1 MTPFTGD
8 IIMFAGIFA
17 IRNFGLCNGQLLA
30 INSNVQLYALIGT
43 TYGGDGISSFTLP
56 EMRGRI
62 PVHRN
67 DGSGIGGLSY
77 SQGYKGGSSTVT
89 LSEANL
95 PVHNHDF
102 QVSTQDENSSSP
114 NGQVV
119 GKGKHFLPT
128 SATSTHTGTM
138 YLDTVANEGS
148 SHSLNNMAPYQAINF
163 LIALQGVFPS
173 RN

>member
-8 IIMFAGIFA
+8 IIMFAGTFSIQNFA
-17 IRNFGLCNGQLLA
+17 FCNGQLLA
-30 INSNVQLYALIGT
+30 IHSQAELFALVGT
-43 TYGGDGISSFTLP
+43 TYGGDGRSSFALP

-67 DGSGIGGLSY
+67 NGAGIGGLPY
-77 SQGYKGGSSTVT
+77 PQGYNGGSYTVT

-102 QVSTQDENSSSP
+102 QVSNQDEDSSSP
-114 NGQVV
+114 NGRVV
-119 GKGKHFLPT
+119 GKGKHYLPT
-128 SATSTHTGTM
+128 NATPTHTGTM
-138 YLDTVANEGS
+138 YHDTVANAGAGDT
-148 SHSLNNMAPYQAINF
+148 LNNMAPYQAINF